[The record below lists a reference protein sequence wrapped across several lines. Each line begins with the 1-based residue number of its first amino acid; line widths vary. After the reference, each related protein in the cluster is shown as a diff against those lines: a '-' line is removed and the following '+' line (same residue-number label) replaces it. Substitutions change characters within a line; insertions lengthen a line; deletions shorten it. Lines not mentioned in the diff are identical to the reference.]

1 MQPTSHKLKIIGRRE
16 FVGFP
21 LLNMNQLIAKID
33 TGAYSNAIHCTYI
46 ELKKDQLF
54 VKFLNDEIHVF
65 SDFAQKKIKNS
76 SGEMEERFIIQ
87 TTVHLG
93 GKKINTRMSLTDRG
107 NMRYPILIGRRLLK
121 RKFLV
126 DVNLIFT
133 NGL

>member
-1 MQPTSHKLKIIGRRE
+1 MQSTSQKLKIIGRRE

-21 LLNMNQLIAKID
+21 LLNMNQLVAKID
-33 TGAYSNAIHCTYI
+33 TGAYSNAIHCKSI
-46 ELKKDQLF
+46 ELK
-54 VKFLNDEIHVF
+54 NDKLYINFFDDEVHIF
-65 SDFAQKKIKNS
+65 SDFTQKKIKNS

-87 TTVHLG
+87 TKIHLG

-107 NMRYPILIGRRLLK
+107 SMRYPILIGRRLLK

>member
-1 MQPTSHKLKIIGRRE
+1 MQSTSYKLKIIGRRE

-21 LLNMNQLIAKID
+21 LLNMNQLVAKID
-33 TGAYSNAIHCTYI
+33 TGAYSNAIHCKYI
-46 ELKKDQLF
+46 ELKKDKLY
-54 VKFLNDEIHVF
+54 VKFLDDEVHIF

-76 SGEMEERFIIQ
+76 FGEMEERFIIQ
-87 TTVHLG
+87 IIINLE

>member
-1 MQPTSHKLKIIGRRE
+1 MHLIPQKLKIIGRRE
-16 FVGFP
+16 FACFP
-21 LLNMNQLIAKID
+21 SLNMNQLVAKID
-33 TGAYSNAIHCTYI
+33 TGAYSNAIHCMYI
-46 ELKKDQLF
+46 ELKENKLY
-54 VKFLNDEIHVF
+54 VKFLNDEVHVF

-87 TTVHLG
+87 TTIHLG

-121 RKFLV
+121 GKFLV

>member
-1 MQPTSHKLKIIGRRE
+1 MHLIPQKLKIIGRRE
-16 FVGFP
+16 FACFP
-21 LLNMNQLIAKID
+21 SLNMNQLVAKID
-33 TGAYSNAIHCTYI
+33 NGAYSNAIHCMYI
-46 ELKKDQLF
+46 ELKENKLY
-54 VKFLNDEIHVF
+54 VKFLNDEVHVF

-87 TTVHLG
+87 TTIHLG